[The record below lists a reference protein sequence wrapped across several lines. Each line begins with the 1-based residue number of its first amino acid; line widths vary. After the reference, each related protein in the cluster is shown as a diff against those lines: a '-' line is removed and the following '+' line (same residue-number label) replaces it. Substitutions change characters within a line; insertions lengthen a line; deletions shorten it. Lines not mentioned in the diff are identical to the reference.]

1 MEKEIFTMDQ
11 IAELDNLTIMHFAAP
26 IIVASVLIEWYVGV
40 RKKRNYYDKRDF
52 LAAVGIGAG
61 SVVLGAMLKVTLF
74 YISLEIYNAV
84 PWAIPRSWWGFALAF
99 VLVDLCR
106 YWAHRIS
113 HEQRFWWATHVTHHS
128 SEKMN
133 FSVSF
138 RTGWTQH
145 IKFLFFLPVPFLGFD
160 PFTFFVCHQL
170 AVLYQFWVH
179 TELVRKLP
187 APIEYIF
194 VTPSHHR
201 VHHGS
206 NPKYIDRNYGS
217 TFIIWDR
224 IFGTFQKEE
233 ERPVYGLT
241 KPVNSFNPIYLVFHE
256 WVDIWKDLMH
266 VRSFREAWDVLF
278 KPPGAVVTAYQRERE
293 ALALQEKELPEVAPA
308 LQVATAIPAD
318 MEMEEQISQ
327 PENRQVG

>member
-26 IIVASVLIEWYVGV
+26 LIVASVLLEWYVGMR
-40 RKKRNYYDKRDF
+40 RKHNYYEKRDF
-52 LAAVGIGAG
+52 MAALAIGAG
-61 SVVLGAMLKVTLF
+61 SIVLGTMLKVTLF
-74 YISLEIYNAV
+74 YISLNIYNAV
-84 PWAIPRSWWGFALAF
+84 PWAIPRSWWGFALAL

-145 IKFLFFLPVPFLGFD
+145 IKFIFLLPVPFLGFD

-170 AVLYQFWVH
+170 AVLSQFWVH

-206 NPKYIDRNYGS
+206 NPKYIDKNYGS
-217 TFIIWDR
+217 TFILWDR
-224 IFGTFQKEE
+224 LFGTFQEEE

-256 WVDIWKDLMH
+256 WVDIWKDLRH
-266 VRSFREAWDVLF
+266 ATSFREAWDILF

-293 ALALQEKELPEVAPA
+293 ALAAQEAEPLGVVPT

-318 MEMEEQISQ
+318 VEITEQISQ
-327 PENRQVG
+327 SENRQLG